1 MGGHVNLSER
11 LSETR
16 MRLDRQRSRTPEPLP
31 KFLRLTRKETRVRE
45 DQYTELTALTRSL
58 MRERISRRE
67 RITENTLI
75 RVAIDLLLAHRDQ
88 LRGSDEDELRRSVT
102 SGLPDFRSPKGVDT
116 GSSKGAKSRRAEA
129 RDSRS
134 DRVAKSRSPG
144 ERNLRSSANSVP
156 ERRIAS

>member
-1 MGGHVNLSER
+1 MGQVDLNER

-16 MRLDRQRSRTPEPLP
+16 VRLDRQRSRAPEPVP

-58 MRERISRRE
+58 MRQRISKRE

-88 LRGSDEDELRRSVT
+88 LHGSDEDELRRSVT
-102 SGLPDFRSPKGVDT
+102 SGVPDFRSPRATDT
-116 GSSKGAKSRRAEA
+116 ERPDVAESRAPEA

-134 DRVAKSRSPG
+134 NRVAKSRSPG
-144 ERNLRSSANSVP
+144 ERSLGSSAIPVP
-156 ERRIAS
+156 ERRSAS